1 MTTFTPFRLGEK
13 NELKTVFWVTN
24 HFQFECLNPC
34 PSLSIQGQFTLI
46 SEDMTLAN
54 LQLEIWKVLDQ
65 TDKIFLLNKIRFT
78 GICAEKVPLL

>member
-24 HFQFECLNPC
+24 HFQFECLNLC

-54 LQLEIWKVLDQ
+54 LQIERLKNLER
-65 TDKIFLLNKIRFT
+65 IRSNRQNFFV
-78 GICAEKVPLL
+78 E